1 MVETY
6 NEEFKVLNFCE
17 KCGRVITT
25 YNKDMMKKTC
35 SNCIGTS
42 LDEMYN
48 DKQILVDKIN
58 YILDYMVNVDNIST
72 LIEERRN
79 NYAKK
84 YINWGNEI
92 PRRGELI
99 NNLTDIEKSVSSDI
113 YIKALLY
120 HQQRIKQRIS
130 EGIVGS
136 IIEDSDTF
144 NIKIDL
150 SSLKLEEFTTNN
162 IISESMF
169 FSGLQSLLSDLC
181 LDVDVEINI
190 EEENNVYVTVDCNQN
205 RYRGILYTLL
215 IPNKP
220 LGFTVLDLKSYYRRY
235 VKDYLIPIL
244 SEEFRNSLNNGAKAG
259 DTIKLTGAKTIIEKN
274 IAVRHLRGRGYK
286 TGISTKDGVLEVYL

>member
-42 LDEMYN
+42 LDEAYN
-48 DKQILVDKIN
+48 DKRMLIDKIN
-58 YILDYMVNVDNIST
+58 YVLNYMVNVDNIST

-79 NYAKK
+79 SHTKK
-84 YINWGNEI
+84 YINWGDEI

-99 NNLTDIEKSVSSDI
+99 NNLTDIGKSVSSEV

-130 EGIVGS
+130 EGIVDS
-136 IIEDSDTF
+136 IIEDSDSF
-144 NIKIDL
+144 NIKINPF
-150 SSLKLEEFTTNN
+150 SLKLDEFTTNN
-162 IISESMF
+162 IINERIF
-169 FSGLQSLLSDLC
+169 FSELQSLLSDLG
-181 LDVDVEINI
+181 LDVDVEIDI
-190 EEENNVYVTVDCNQN
+190 EEENSVYMTVDCNQN
-205 RYRGILYTLL
+205 KYRGALCTLL

-220 LGFTVLDLKSYYRRY
+220 LGFTVLDLKGLYRQY
-235 VKDYLIPIL
+235 VENYLLPIL
-244 SEEFRNSLNNGAKAG
+244 SEEFRNSINNGAKAG
-259 DTIKLTGAKTIIEKN
+259 DTIKLTGAKTVIEKN
-274 IAVRHLRGRGYK
+274 IAVRHLREKGYK
-286 TGISTKDGVLEVYL
+286 TGINIKGGVLEVYL